1 MRRRSGRSTALGP
14 SAPARSWQRRASTSP
29 GSARKRPRRPRRRFP
44 QRPSPAR
51 NAAPRRSRALRRR
64 PRRDRGEE
72 SRADPHVRRLRREG
86 PAARARPHDRG
97 RGGPRARSAPPTG
110 GRPRRVPAPA
120 ARLLDGVR
128 ASPRPR
134 ALAPADAVGRG
145 AGAGRR
151 GARGVERSRGAE
163 VAVMSKRI
171 HELATEWNVLPKDLI
186 AGLEKVGIRGKRSQS
201 SLSDDEVQRA
211 REALGLVARPTVAL
225 GTERVVSE
233 RVVTEREAGDQIVTA
248 REQTTETRLRANVI
262 RRRTAREVLKREEAP
277 AATDGE
283 SGEVPPALDFDA
295 GAVPPSLP
303 EVPPPAEPEI
313 SAVPPPPREPLPGAR
328 PVPERRPE
336 PEPEHA
342 EPAPATPVAAAPAAT
357 AAAAPQVAARPTSAP
372 AAAPPPGFEE
382 MRGVKVLGKIDL
394 RKPTAPTPA
403 PGVRAGEAAPAEAGA
418 EGAPKKKKGRKVIKK
433 SDMLDTFERDFARG
447 GKRPQKRRALPGK
460 EQKKTEITVPRASKR
475 VIRISEVITV
485 ADLAKAMGVKASDV
499 LKKLLDMGM
508 MATINQALDHDT
520 AALVAAEFEHQ
531 VENVA
536 FDVEQMLES
545 VEAAGGEEKAFA
557 RAPVVTMMGH
567 VDHGKTSLLD
577 AIRST
582 EVAAGE
588 AGGITQHIGAYTV
601 DVGGRQVTFLDT
613 PGHEA
618 FTAMR
623 ARGAK
628 VTDIVVLVVAADDG
642 VMPQTVEAI
651 NHARAAE
658 VPIIVALNKVDKSDA
673 NPERVRQELAN
684 HGLAPE
690 DWGGDTI
697 MVPVSAKTKDGIQQ
711 LLDMLLLQ
719 ADVLELKAN
728 PERLAKGTIVEA
740 RLDRGRGPVATVL
753 VQEGTLHPGDAFVC
767 GTQYGRVRAMVNDK
781 GQRIEAAGPATPVEI
796 LGLGGVPEAG
806 DTFVS
811 VADDQKARQVAEHRR
826 SKQREA
832 EMAKTAKVSLDDLY
846 QQIQTGEV
854 KELKVVL
861 KADVQGSV
869 EAMTEALRRL
879 STDDVRVNVL
889 HGSVGGITESDVLLA
904 SASNA
909 IIIGFNVRPE
919 PKAAGLAE
927 REGVDIRLY
936 TIIYEAL
943 NDVRDAL
950 EGLLE
955 PTLQEKVLGRAEV
968 RQTFTVS
975 GVGTVAGCFVSD
987 GKIPRGAK
995 ARLLRDHVVVNDGR
1009 IATLKRFKEDV
1020 REVASGYECGM
1031 SLEGYHD
1038 VKVGDV
1044 IEAHEVEEVARRL
1057 APAAT
1062 KGAQAAERSA

>member
-1 MRRRSGRSTALGP
+1 
-14 SAPARSWQRRASTSP
+14 
-29 GSARKRPRRPRRRFP
+29 
-44 QRPSPAR
+44 
-51 NAAPRRSRALRRR
+51 
-64 PRRDRGEE
+64 
-72 SRADPHVRRLRREG
+72 
-86 PAARARPHDRG
+86 
-97 RGGPRARSAPPTG
+97 
-110 GRPRRVPAPA
+110 
-120 ARLLDGVR
+120 
-128 ASPRPR
+128 
-134 ALAPADAVGRG
+134 
-145 AGAGRR
+145 
-151 GARGVERSRGAE
+151 
-163 VAVMSKRI
+163 MSKRI
-171 HELATEWNVLPKDLI
+171 HELAKEWSVQPKDLI

-201 SLSDDEVQRA
+201 SLTDEEVARA
-211 REALGLVARPTVAL
+211 REALGLATRPTVAV

-233 RVVTEREAGDQIVTA
+233 RVVTERDSGDHIVTA
-248 REQTTETRLRANVI
+248 REQTTETRLRSNVI

-277 AATDGE
+277 APSPAEDDGGADVPPSLDFDAE
-283 SGEVPPALDFDA
+283 IPPSLAEVPPAPPEPEIPPPA
-295 GAVPPSLP
+295 AEAPSVEAAPEIAPAPERPAAVAVPPA
-303 EVPPPAEPEI
+303 PPPAP
-313 SAVPPPPREPLPGAR
+313 SRPAPPPVAR
-328 PVPERRPE
+328 TTPS
-336 PEPEHA
+336 
-342 EPAPATPVAAAPAAT
+342 PASGT
-357 AAAAPQVAARPTSAP
+357 AARPAP
-372 AAAPPPGFEE
+372 PPPPGFEE

-394 RKPTAPTPA
+394 RKPTGTAAP
-403 PGVRAGEAAPAEAGA
+403 AGARGTEAAPSGEPAGD
-418 EGAPKKKKGRKVIKK
+418 GAPKKKKGRKVIKK
-433 SDMLDTFERDFARG
+433 SDMLDTMERDFARG

-475 VIRISEVITV
+475 VVRISEVITV
-485 ADLAKAMGVKASDV
+485 ADLARAMGVKAGDV

-536 FDVEQMLES
+536 FDVEQMLEG
-545 VEAAGGEEKAFA
+545 VEAAGGEETAVP

-658 VPIIVALNKVDKSDA
+658 VPIIVAINKVDKPDA

-767 GTQYGRVRAMVNDK
+767 GSEFGRVRAMVSDK
-781 GQRIEAAGPATPVEI
+781 GQRIEAAGPSTPVEI

-806 DTFVS
+806 DTFVA
-811 VADDQKARQVAEHRR
+811 VQDDQKARQVAEHRR

-861 KADVQGSV
+861 KGDVQGSV

-919 PKAAGLAE
+919 PKAASLAE

-955 PTLQEKVLGRAEV
+955 PQLQEKVLGRAEV
-968 RQTFTVS
+968 RQTFMVS
-975 GVGTVAGCFVSD
+975 GIGQVAGCFVTD
-987 GKIPRGAK
+987 GKILRGAK
-995 ARLLRDHVVVNDGR
+995 ARLLRDHVVVHDGR
-1009 IATLKRFKEDV
+1009 IASLKRFKEDA

-1031 SLEGYHD
+1031 SLEGYQD

-1044 IEAHEVEEVARRL
+1044 IEAYEVEEVARRL
-1057 APAAT
+1057 APAAG
-1062 KGAQAAERSA
+1062 KSAPAASA

>member
-1 MRRRSGRSTALGP
+1 
-14 SAPARSWQRRASTSP
+14 
-29 GSARKRPRRPRRRFP
+29 
-44 QRPSPAR
+44 
-51 NAAPRRSRALRRR
+51 
-64 PRRDRGEE
+64 
-72 SRADPHVRRLRREG
+72 
-86 PAARARPHDRG
+86 
-97 RGGPRARSAPPTG
+97 
-110 GRPRRVPAPA
+110 
-120 ARLLDGVR
+120 
-128 ASPRPR
+128 
-134 ALAPADAVGRG
+134 
-145 AGAGRR
+145 
-151 GARGVERSRGAE
+151 
-163 VAVMSKRI
+163 MSKRI
-171 HELATEWNVLPKDLI
+171 HELAKEWNVQPKDLL
-186 AGLEKVGIRGKRSQS
+186 AGLEKLGIRGKRSQS
-201 SLSDDEVQRA
+201 SLSDDEVQRV
-211 REALGLVARPTVAL
+211 REALGLAPRPGIPL

-233 RVVTEREAGDQIVTA
+233 RVVRERNAGGDQIVTA

-277 AATDGE
+277 SSGLGDGGP
-283 SGEVPPALDFDA
+283 GEVPPALDVE
-295 GAVPPSLP
+295 AVPPALSEEPTVP
-303 EVPPPAEPEI
+303 EAEILPPPAEETEP
-313 SAVPPPPREPLPGAR
+313 AAPPPSVAAP
-328 PVPERRPE
+328 
-336 PEPEHA
+336 
-342 EPAPATPVAAAPAAT
+342 EPAPERPPPVISEAP
-357 AAAAPQVAARPTSAP
+357 RPRAVSAP
-372 AAAPPPGFEE
+372 APASGAPRPARAEASRAQPAPPPGFAE
-382 MRGVKVLGKIDL
+382 MQGVKVLGKIDL
-394 RKPTAPTPA
+394 RKPTVPGPSPATRGAETPA
-403 PGVRAGEAAPAEAGA
+403 GGEPTAA

-433 SDMLDTFERDFARG
+433 SDMLDTMERDFLRP

-485 ADLAKAMGVKASDV
+485 ADLARGMGVKAGDV

-520 AALVAAEFEHQ
+520 ATLVAAEFEHQ

-545 VEAAGGEEKAFA
+545 AEAAGGEEKAVG

-582 EVAAGE
+582 DVAAGE

-601 DVGGRQVTFLDT
+601 DVNGRQVTFLDT

-623 ARGAK
+623 ARGAQ

-658 VPIIVALNKVDKSDA
+658 VPIIVAINKVDKSDA
-673 NPERVRQELAN
+673 NPERVRQELGN

-690 DWGGDTI
+690 EWGGDTI
-697 MVPVSAKTKDGIQQ
+697 MVPVSAKTKDGISQ

-719 ADVLELKAN
+719 ADVLELRAN
-728 PERLAKGTIVEA
+728 PGRLAKGTIVEA

-767 GTQYGRVRAMVNDK
+767 GTQYGRVRAMVSDK
-781 GQRIEAAGPATPVEI
+781 GQRIEAAGPSMPVEI

-806 DTFVS
+806 DTFVA

-826 SKQREA
+826 AKQREA

-854 KELKVVL
+854 KELKIVL

-869 EAMTEALRRL
+869 EAMSEALRRL
-879 STDDVRVNVL
+879 SSDDVRVNVL

-919 PKAAGLAE
+919 PKAAALAE

-955 PTLQEKVLGRAEV
+955 PTLQEKVLGRVEV
-968 RQTFTVS
+968 RQTFIVS
-975 GVGTVAGCFVSD
+975 GIGQVAGCFVTD
-987 GKIPRGAK
+987 GKVLRGAR
-995 ARLLRDHVVVNDGR
+995 ARLLRDHVVVHDGR
-1009 IATLKRFKEDV
+1009 IASLRRFKEDV
-1020 REVASGYECGM
+1020 REVATGYECGI
-1031 SLEGYHD
+1031 SLEGYQD

-1044 IEAHEVEEVARRL
+1044 IEAYEVEQVARRL
-1057 APAAT
+1057 APAAG
-1062 KGAQAAERSA
+1062 KGSQAAERSA